1 MVFTKNTHL
10 WLFHTI
16 HVSFFST
23 WFKIYWNTFSERSNK
38 VTYFSNHKS
47 TQKNKLEFRK
57 EQRLI
62 NKESWQEEQYL
73 IFLYLCLSAYLKI
86 HFWRVIEMLLL
97 LNILNQNFWYIPA
110 ILIIQNV
117 CCKKGGTF
125 TCTCIAC
132 WCCYC
137 CYWLIRMCD
146 FIPSVA
152 CGYSWIKRK
161 S

>member
-10 WLFHTI
+10 WLSHPI

-73 IFLYLCLSAYLKI
+73 IFFVFVFISIFENTFLACHRDVAIVKYIKSEFLIYSCYINHTKCLLQKRGNVHMYMYSML
-86 HFWRVIEMLLL
+86 VLLL
-97 LNILNQNFWYIPA
+97 LLLINQNVRFYPVSCLW
-110 ILIIQNV
+110 IQ
-117 CCKKGGTF
+117 
-125 TCTCIAC
+125 
-132 WCCYC
+132 
-137 CYWLIRMCD
+137 LD
-146 FIPSVA
+146 
-152 CGYSWIKRK
+152 
-161 S
+161 